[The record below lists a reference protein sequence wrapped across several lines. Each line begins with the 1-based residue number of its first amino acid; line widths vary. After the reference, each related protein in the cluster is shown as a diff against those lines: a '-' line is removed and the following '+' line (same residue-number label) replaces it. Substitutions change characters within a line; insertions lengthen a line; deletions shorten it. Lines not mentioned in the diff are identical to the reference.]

1 MPYALRMSATD
12 ARTLFM
18 RIAAAPDDAISLDE
32 AALLIA
38 QEEYPDLDRARY
50 LRRLDEL
57 AVAARSRVECE
68 TSPYGVA
75 NALSDYLFEDQKFR
89 GNAEDYYS
97 PRNSFLNDV
106 LDRGFGIPITLSVL
120 YMEVA
125 RRLDLTV
132 HGIGLPGHFIVR
144 FDAPDEQILID
155 PFHRGTILAQDDCR
169 ALMSQAGAYSRALEP
184 SLLAPVSKREILY
197 RMLNNLKTV
206 YLSDHDYRRAL
217 IAVERLV
224 LLRPDDAHETRLRDR
239 LRDVVS

>member
-1 MPYALRMSATD
+1 MPYAHCMSASD
-12 ARTLFM
+12 ARALFVRM
-18 RIAAAPDDAISLDE
+18 AAAPDESFALDE

-38 QEEYPDLDRARY
+38 QEEYPDLDRGRY
-50 LRRLDEL
+50 LRQLDDL
-57 AVAARSRVECE
+57 AGAARSRIERE

-75 NALSDYLFEDQKFR
+75 NALSDYLFDDQKFR
-89 GNAEDYYS
+89 GNVEDYYS

-106 LDRGFGIPITLSVL
+106 LDRRLGIPITLSVL

-125 RRLDLTV
+125 RRLDMTV
-132 HGIGLPGHFIVR
+132 HGIGMPGHFIVR

-155 PFHRGTILAQDDCR
+155 PFHRGTILTHGDCL
-169 ALMSQAGAYSRALEP
+169 ALMSQSAAYNGPFDAA
-184 SLLAPVSKREILY
+184 LLAPVGKREILY

-217 IAVERLV
+217 AAVERLV